1 MRMEDSRPSI
11 FWLYISFGV
20 LTFSMEI
27 LEAENSSLQQSTQ
40 ILTSDLKDNQQLI
53 RQLTATIKEKEEDIR
68 QIQQSD
74 SSVGRHAE
82 VGFQ

>member
-1 MRMEDSRPSI
+1 MEDNTPSI
-11 FWLYISFGV
+11 FRLYISFGV
-20 LTFSMEI
+20 LTFSIEL

-68 QIQQSD
+68 QIQQQSD